1 MNCLKSRKVFTLI
14 ELLIVMGILGILVSI
29 LIPSIEKSRTKV
41 RQVSCMSNLRQIV
54 HGTLVFTVDNNGEFP
69 SYKNNSSSWPWGF
82 SDWGIE
88 KSNFYKDYMKVKDVY
103 FCAQDLVNSKKSE
116 AGKCYPSFPAKA
128 SDAWRVNI
136 SYNYF
141 FGRDAWNPAAANHR
155 GGEIRIHDV
164 SETEEAT
171 VLADVM
177 RFGKTDYTVISYW
190 NHKGSSSITSTTT
203 SSRGVGGNMG
213 YVDGHVSWMTGSS
226 RLLQHRQKMKGSDQ
240 KSYAAQQPDDL

>member
-1 MNCLKSRKVFTLI
+1 MKKFTLI
-14 ELLIVMGILGILVSI
+14 ELLVVMGILGILVSI

-41 RQVSCMSNLRQIV
+41 RRVSCLSNLRQIV
-54 HGTLVFTVDNNGEFP
+54 QGTLVFTVDNNGEFP

-88 KSNFYKDYMKVKDVY
+88 KSDFYEKYMNFRDVY
-103 FCAQDLVNSKKSE
+103 FCAQDLVNTKQSE
-116 AGKCYPSFPAKA
+116 AAKCYPNFPAKA

-141 FGRDAWNPAAANHR
+141 FGRDAWNPTAANHR
-155 GGEIRIHDV
+155 GGEIRVNDV
-164 SETEEAT
+164 TATDEST

-190 NHKGSSSITSTTT
+190 NHKGGNSVTSTTT
-203 SSRGVGGNMG
+203 SSKGVGGNMA
-213 YVDGHVSWMTGSS
+213 YMDGHVSWMQGSEK
-226 RLLQHRQKMKGSDQ
+226 LLKHRQKMKNSDQ
-240 KSYAAQQPDDL
+240 KSYAAQQPGD